1 MNLRTDYQKLEHG
14 KKAGPLTARQLW
26 KLKHLSYLKPFY
38 KQGHKS
44 VQGSGAV
51 GGALITSTE
60 LELDDDQ
67 KPELDDRGHESSS
80 SSRKET
86 PTKIPVLNCPTQ
98 MRKTKKQRETDKGEK
113 STSFD
118 QIMEV
123 MKESA
128 GHLVTRARTAVS
140 DPCDQ
145 ERDSFF
151 QWLNEF
157 TSRMPRQTLRDFQ
170 RQCIQLAMH
179 FTPPDSPQANPP
191 RPRISQGPSASSH
204 AQHPMDPPPRPA
216 PTASGGYIEMLQSQ
230 PQYGGGGGGGPNQMV
245 SNFLFYF
252 FKEF

>member
-44 VQGSGAV
+44 VQASGVV
-51 GGALITSTE
+51 GGASITSTE
-60 LELDDDQ
+60 QESDDDQ
-67 KPELDDRGHESSS
+67 EPELDDRGHESSS

-98 MRKTKKQRETDKGEK
+98 TRKPKKRRETDKEEK
-113 STSFD
+113 SSSFN

-128 GHLVTRARTAVS
+128 GHLVSHARTVVN
-140 DPCDQ
+140 DPRDR

-157 TSRMPRQTLRDFQ
+157 TSRMPRQNRRDFQ

-179 FTPPDSPQANPP
+179 FTPPDSPQANPA
-191 RPRISQGPSASSH
+191 RPHISQGPSASSH

-216 PTASGGYIEMLQSQ
+216 PTASGGYMEMLVTATV
-230 PQYGGGGGGGPNQMV
+230 PGGGGV
-245 SNFLFYF
+245 LI
-252 FKEF
+252 KW